1 MKKRILK
8 KSDVLREGYVNGL
21 KHAQRIINEVA
32 LDDEEDWTDEEDLDG
47 EEDLYDEE
55 DWNDEEDVN
64 TELPDE
70 EYRTYRVEMERT
82 VKSYVVLRATSEE
95 DAEEKVQIGISV
107 NEDGTLDARSDYE
120 EDVISYDAESSYDD
134 ILNVQEEEE

>member
-1 MKKRILK
+1 MKKRNLK
-8 KSDVLREGYVNGL
+8 KSEVLREGYIKGL
-21 KHAQRIINEVA
+21 KKAQRIINEA
-32 LDDEEDWTDEEDLDG
+32 TIDG
-47 EEDLYDEE
+47 EE
-55 DWNDEEDVN
+55 DWNDEEDWDDEENVN

-95 DAEEKVQIGISV
+95 HAEEMVQIGISV
-107 NEDGTLDARSDYE
+107 NEDGTLNARSDYK